1 MKKNTKSFA
10 WGIFWFLVLTAAD
23 QLSKMAV
30 SVFLKGR
37 ALLSVVA
44 LVIILY
50 IGLVYRKIPQGKRY
64 VPLKVIC
71 VMTASGAFG
80 NVADRLI
87 RGYVVDFLYFS
98 LIDFPVF
105 NLADC
110 YVSIG
115 VVMMT
120 LLLFTYYKDEPFG
133 FLNPFRRRE

>member
-1 MKKNTKSFA
+1 MDF
-10 WGIFWFLVLTAAD
+10 
-23 QLSKMAV
+23 
-30 SVFLKGR
+30 
-37 ALLSVVA
+37 VA
-44 LVIILY
+44 S
-50 IGLVYRKIPQGKRY
+50 
-64 VPLKVIC
+64 
-71 VMTASGAFG
+71 AGAFG